1 MGGWHSLD
9 GLEME
14 MESVMP
20 TNTTTLSYG
29 QSDDYTEPP
38 RIENKEAIN
47 TILGTYS
54 TSIITLVFTK
64 IW

>member
-1 MGGWHSLD
+1 MGGWLSLD

-20 TNTTTLSYG
+20 TKSITLSYG
-29 QSDDYTEPP
+29 QSDDYTESP
-38 RIENKEAIN
+38 RIENKEAII
-47 TILGTYS
+47 TVLGTYS